1 MNTPS
6 SAGVDEVPPYE
17 VACIQLDARREATG
31 HHHVTFVET
40 ADPDGGRTR
49 WSCVDVIAAIRAGER
64 FVVAEDIRGRVN
76 LLEPGLCTQ
85 CPFVTLVVD
94 PPTALPVRCG

>member
-1 MNTPS
+1 M
-6 SAGVDEVPPYE
+6 GVENVPPYE
-17 VACIQLDARREATG
+17 VVCFQLDAKREATG
-31 HHHVTFVET
+31 HQHVTFIET
-40 ADPDGGRTR
+40 RDPDGGRTR

-64 FVVAEDIRGRVN
+64 FVAVDGQGTVN

-94 PPTALPVRCG
+94 PPTALPVRCI

>member
-1 MNTPS
+1 MKMPS
-6 SAGVDEVPPYE
+6 SVGVDEVPPYE
-17 VACIQLDARREATG
+17 VACLQLDATSEATG
-31 HHHVTFVET
+31 HQHVSFVET
-40 ADPDGGRTR
+40 TDPDGGRTR
-49 WSCVDVIAAIRAGER
+49 WSCVDVISAIRGGER
-64 FVVAEDIRGRVN
+64 FVVAEDMRGTVN